1 MNIENHLV
9 NHYDSGIQ
17 NRVKPEQTR
26 ESGNV
31 RTDRTSLDLNGLK
44 EGVVFKGEILDISG
58 DKVTIELEN
67 QAKLLARLQEG
78 IELGIGDCLL
88 FSVKENQNSQI
99 LIKPLFDSL
108 YSARTQ
114 TLEKVLDAA
123 GLSPTERNF
132 TAAKELMDAGMP
144 VDKGS
149 IVKILSQSMKY
160 EGTSMQTLVSLN
172 KMNIPV
178 TAENIAQ
185 YERYQNYSHQLSGDI
200 ANTADSIADFASAL
214 PEQMSAKD
222 MLSLTSEILDIFSK
236 DVPSF
241 SDEDSHL
248 VSEGG
253 IEGDIVSEKSPEQT
267 IYSDEQGKQVI
278 TDADEASPNASFTGE
293 RGVQADLAA
302 ISEDVENMGAKHIAG
317 QAELDETQQTAVGN
331 YNENVKQDFN
341 HISQTLEKAGI
352 SSKEIIGMLKND
364 ASQEEMLQQIIKGL
378 AENHADAE
386 TVRTVITSNEFK
398 KMLSELVKTS
408 WSIDPKAMKKP
419 KEIDE
424 LYSKISRQSKAFE
437 EALSAKNGDTGQ
449 FNQSSQ
455 NMRQNMS
462 FMEQINNQ
470 MVYAQMPLKL
480 SNQNAN
486 SELFV
491 YADKR
496 KLAQKEDGISV
507 MLHLDMDN
515 LGMTDN
521 KVTLTGTNVN
531 ARFYLNDQQSV
542 DIVAENMNQLE
553 NRLLERGFSLSNE
566 VVKRQ
571 PQESINKVVDEI
583 IDENAERSIKRY
595 TFDMRT

>member
-1 MNIENHLV
+1 MNIEHHLV

-17 NRVKPEQTR
+17 NRVKSDQTK
-26 ESGNV
+26 ENGNV

-78 IELGIGDCLL
+78 IELGIGDRLL

-114 TLEKVLDAA
+114 ALEEVLDAA
-123 GLSPTERNF
+123 GLSPTEKNF

-172 KMNIPV
+172 KMNVPV
-178 TAENIAQ
+178 TADNIAQ

-236 DVPSF
+236 DMPSF
-241 SDEDSHL
+241 SDENPHL

-253 IEGDIVSEKSPEQT
+253 KEDIISEKSPEQT
-267 IYSDEQGKQVI
+267 NYSNEQGKQVI
-278 TDADEASPNASFTGE
+278 TDAGEVSPNASFTGE
-293 RGVQADLAA
+293 RGIQAEFAA

-317 QAELDETQQTAVGN
+317 QAELEETQQMAAGK
-331 YNENVKQDFN
+331 YIENFGQDFN
-341 HISQTLEKAGI
+341 HLSQTLEKAGI
-352 SSKEIIGMLKND
+352 SSKEIIGILKNGS
-364 ASQEEMLQQIIKGL
+364 SQEELLQQMIKGL

-386 TVRTVITSNEFK
+386 AVRAVITSNEFK

-470 MVYAQMPLKL
+470 MIYAQMPLKL

-496 KLAQKEDGISV
+496 KLAQKGDGISV

-515 LGMTDN
+515 LGMTDI

-542 DIVAENMNQLE
+542 DIVAENMDQLE
-553 NRLLERGFSLSNE
+553 SRLLERGFSLSNE